1 MVQRGSCGGE
11 AKSFSAN
18 QRSTDAA
25 TELSEKLGVT
35 SEGKGPIMTNG
46 MNVSR
51 RDLFKFGGL
60 AAITAAGAGALAG
73 CAPQQKMASTGAAAA
88 EDGSTYVGPSFLQK
102 PAEITEFDEEHT
114 YDVVVVGA
122 GESGLSAMHA
132 ALEAGATVGA
142 LQSLSI
148 VQTAGNMGA
157 SIDLTKTNEAGIKAV
172 LSFINYK
179 SDYRANLGQVE
190 TWARNSQEA
199 LAWWAEAAAKGGS
212 ESKPYDY
219 TVNCNGHEV
228 FFHAN
233 TYFHDEGHQKGALVI
248 GDAVQ
253 AEGAEIFFETPCVQL
268 LVEDGRV
275 AGAIG
280 ETKDGTHVLLR
291 ASKGVIM
298 AAGDYVGDSEMLY
311 YYTPDA
317 KGLHQAVDFRNGTGL
332 KAAMWAGAQMCPAS
346 HTKMVHGEG
355 PKVRFEMPYLF
366 LDRHGK
372 RFMDEGCCRMGYL
385 NEFTNKYLAEVDFAE
400 STAAK
405 FFSIVPTNWEE
416 HYDAWKDFSDISIHN
431 AYRNV
436 DPEAWIK
443 GDTLEELAEGMIAYA
458 DEEGWAHDYTVEA
471 IVESINRYN
480 ELVAAGNGD
489 EDFGKR
495 DEYMVPIEAPC
506 YAVPRGANNIDAL
519 VDGLRCDGNFQCLD
533 VDMRPI
539 EGLFAVGNASGPFF
553 GNSNYPMDIE
563 GLSVGRAIT
572 SGFAT
577 GRYVAGL

>member
-1 MVQRGSCGGE
+1 MKNE
-11 AKSFSAN
+11 
-18 QRSTDAA
+18 
-25 TELSEKLGVT
+25 
-35 SEGKGPIMTNG
+35 

-60 AAITAAGAGALAG
+60 AAAGIAAAGTLGGCAQPRLAG
-73 CAPQQKMASTGAAAA
+73 TGSSESAAAA
-88 EDGSTYVGPSFLQK
+88 DGTTYVGPSFLNK
-102 PAEITEFDEEHT
+102 PAEITDFAEAYE

-122 GESGLSAMHA
+122 GESGLGAIHA
-132 ALEAGATVGA
+132 ALEAGATVGV

-157 SIDLTKTNEAGIKAV
+157 SIDLTKTSEAALKAA

-179 SDYRANLGQVE
+179 SDYRANMGQVE
-190 TWARNSQEA
+190 TWARTSQEA
-199 LAWWAEAAAKGGS
+199 LAWWEQAAAKGGS
-212 ESKPYDY
+212 ESQPYDY
-219 TVNCNGHEV
+219 VVNCNGHDV
-228 FFHAN
+228 YFHAN
-233 TYFHDEGHQKGALVI
+233 TYFHDEGHQKGALAI
-248 GDAVQ
+248 GDQVQ
-253 AEGAEIFFETPCVQL
+253 EEGAEIYFETPCVQL
-268 LVEDGRV
+268 YVEDGRV

-280 ETKDGTHVLLR
+280 ETKDGSYILLK
-291 ASKGVIM
+291 AAKGVIM
-298 AAGDYVGDSEMLY
+298 AAGDYVGDTEMLEF
-311 YYTPDA
+311 YTPDA
-317 KGLHQAVDFRNGTGL
+317 KGLHQAVDWRNGSGL
-332 KAAMWAGAQMCPAS
+332 KAAMWVGAQMCPAS

-385 NEFTNKYLAEVDFAE
+385 NEFTNKYLAEVDFAD
-400 STAAK
+400 STAVK

-416 HYDAWKDFSDISIHN
+416 HYDQWKDFSDISIHN

-443 GDTLEELAEGMIAYA
+443 GDTLEELAQNMIAYA
-458 DEEGWAHDYTVEA
+458 DEQEWAHDYTVEA

-519 VDGLRCDGNFQCLD
+519 VDGLWCDENFQCLD
-533 VDMRPI
+533 ADMQPI
-539 EGLFAVGNASGPFF
+539 EGLYAVGNASGPFF

-572 SGFAT
+572 TGFAT
-577 GRYVAGL
+577 GRYVASL

>member
-1 MVQRGSCGGE
+1 M
-11 AKSFSAN
+11 
-18 QRSTDAA
+18 
-25 TELSEKLGVT
+25 
-35 SEGKGPIMTNG
+35 
-46 MNVSR
+46 
-51 RDLFKFGGL
+51 
-60 AAITAAGAGALAG
+60 
-73 CAPQQKMASTGAAAA
+73 
-88 EDGSTYVGPSFLQK
+88 
-102 PAEITEFDEEHT
+102 
-114 YDVVVVGA
+114 
-122 GESGLSAMHA
+122 
-132 ALEAGATVGA
+132 
-142 LQSLSI
+142 
-148 VQTAGNMGA
+148 
-157 SIDLTKTNEAGIKAV
+157 
-172 LSFINYK
+172 
-179 SDYRANLGQVE
+179 
-190 TWARNSQEA
+190 
-199 LAWWAEAAAKGGS
+199 
-212 ESKPYDY
+212 
-219 TVNCNGHEV
+219 

-280 ETKDGTHVLLR
+280 ETKDGAHVLLR
-291 ASKGVIM
+291 ANKGVIM

-416 HYDAWKDFSDISIHN
+416 HGKRFMDEGCCRMGYLNEFTNKYLAEVDFAESTAAKFFSIVPTNWEEHYDAWKDFSDISIHN

-436 DPEAWIK
+436 DPEAWIKGDTLEELAEGMIAYADEEGWAHDYTVEAIVESINRYNELVAAGNGDK

-519 VDGLRCDGNFQCLD
+519 VDGLWCDGNFQCLD
-533 VDMRPI
+533 VDMKPI

-572 SGFAT
+572 TGFAT

>member
-1 MVQRGSCGGE
+1 MSNEIKCPHCGEAFTVDESGYAAILNQVRDQEFQREVDARVSLAEKSREQEVALAVSKAEEALRAQIAERDGELVNLKAQLSAKESEAEAARKLAVSDAMAAEAERLRAVERERDELAQKLESQRAQASMETQIAVQR
-11 AKSFSAN
+11 
-18 QRSTDAA
+18 
-25 TELSEKLGVT
+25 
-35 SEGKGPIMTNG
+35 
-46 MNVSR
+46 
-51 RDLFKFGGL
+51 
-60 AAITAAGAGALAG
+60 
-73 CAPQQKMASTGAAAA
+73 
-88 EDGSTYVGPSFLQK
+88 
-102 PAEITEFDEEHT
+102 
-114 YDVVVVGA
+114 
-122 GESGLSAMHA
+122 
-132 ALEAGATVGA
+132 
-142 LQSLSI
+142 
-148 VQTAGNMGA
+148 
-157 SIDLTKTNEAGIKAV
+157 
-172 LSFINYK
+172 
-179 SDYRANLGQVE
+179 
-190 TWARNSQEA
+190 
-199 LAWWAEAAAKGGS
+199 AEAAAKGGS

-280 ETKDGTHVLLR
+280 ETKDGAHVLLR
-291 ASKGVIM
+291 ANKGVIM

-519 VDGLRCDGNFQCLD
+519 VDGLWCDGNFQCLD
-533 VDMRPI
+533 VDMKPI

-572 SGFAT
+572 TGFAT

>member
-1 MVQRGSCGGE
+1 MC
-11 AKSFSAN
+11 
-18 QRSTDAA
+18 
-25 TELSEKLGVT
+25 
-35 SEGKGPIMTNG
+35 
-46 MNVSR
+46 
-51 RDLFKFGGL
+51 
-60 AAITAAGAGALAG
+60 
-73 CAPQQKMASTGAAAA
+73 C
-88 EDGSTYVGPSFLQK
+88 
-102 PAEITEFDEEHT
+102 
-114 YDVVVVGA
+114 
-122 GESGLSAMHA
+122 
-132 ALEAGATVGA
+132 
-142 LQSLSI
+142 
-148 VQTAGNMGA
+148 
-157 SIDLTKTNEAGIKAV
+157 
-172 LSFINYK
+172 
-179 SDYRANLGQVE
+179 
-190 TWARNSQEA
+190 
-199 LAWWAEAAAKGGS
+199 
-212 ESKPYDY
+212 
-219 TVNCNGHEV
+219 
-228 FFHAN
+228 
-233 TYFHDEGHQKGALVI
+233 
-248 GDAVQ
+248 
-253 AEGAEIFFETPCVQL
+253 CVP
-268 LVEDGRV
+268 
-275 AGAIG
+275 
-280 ETKDGTHVLLR
+280 TR
-291 ASKGVIM
+291 ASSWPP
-298 AAGDYVGDSEMLY
+298 GDYVGDSEMLY

-519 VDGLRCDGNFQCLD
+519 VDGLWCDGNFQCLD
-533 VDMRPI
+533 VDMKPI

-572 SGFAT
+572 TGFAT

>member
-1 MVQRGSCGGE
+1 MTR
-11 AKSFSAN
+11 
-18 QRSTDAA
+18 T
-25 TELSEKLGVT
+25 T
-35 SEGKGPIMTNG
+35 SNL
-46 MNVSR
+46 SR
-51 RDLFKFGGL
+51 RDLLKFGGL
-60 AAITAAGAGALAG
+60 SAVGALGLGALAG
-73 CAPQQKMASTGAAAA
+73 CSPKVVAPEGGVPNPGGSLASTGTA
-88 EDGSTYVGPSFLQK
+88 DGVPSFLLT
-102 PAEITEFDEEHT
+102 PEPITDFAETYE

-122 GESGLSAMHA
+122 GESGLGAIHSALA
-132 ALEAGATVGA
+132 AGATVGV
-142 LQSLSI
+142 LQSLPM

-157 SIDLTKTNEAGIKAV
+157 SINLSKTSEAGIKAAV
-172 LSFINYK
+172 SYINYK
-179 SDYRANLGQVE
+179 SDYRINTGQVE
-190 TWARNSQEA
+190 AWARNSQEA
-199 LAWWAEAAAKGGS
+199 LAWWEEAAKAGGS

-219 TVNCNGHEV
+219 TVTCNGHEV

-233 TYFHDEGHQKGALVI
+233 TYFHDEGHQKGALAI

-253 AEGAEIFFETPCVQL
+253 AEGAEIYFETPCVQL
-268 LVEDGRV
+268 YKEGDRV

-280 ETKDGTHVLLR
+280 KRKSDDAHILLK
-291 ASKGVIM
+291 AKKGVIM
-298 AAGDYVGDSEMLY
+298 AAGDYVGDQEMLY
-311 YYTPDA
+311 FYTPDA
-317 KGLHQAVDFRNGTGL
+317 RGLHQAVDFRNGTGL

-385 NEFTNKYLAEVDFAE
+385 NEFTNKYLAEVDFE
-400 STAAK
+400 DSTAVK

-416 HYDAWKDFSDISIHN
+416 HYEAWKPFSDISIHN

-443 GDTLEELAEGMIAYA
+443 GDTLEELAQNMIAYA
-458 DEEGWAHDYTVEA
+458 DEQKWAHDYTVEA
-471 IVESINRYN
+471 IVDSINRYN
-480 ELVAAGNGD
+480 ELVAAGQGD
-489 EDFGKR
+489 ADFGKR

-519 VDGLRCDGNFQCLD
+519 VDGLWCDEHFQCLD
-533 VDMRPI
+533 VNMKPI

-572 SGFAT
+572 TGYVT
-577 GRYVAGL
+577 GRYVASL

>member
-1 MVQRGSCGGE
+1 M
-11 AKSFSAN
+11 
-18 QRSTDAA
+18 
-25 TELSEKLGVT
+25 
-35 SEGKGPIMTNG
+35 
-46 MNVSR
+46 
-51 RDLFKFGGL
+51 
-60 AAITAAGAGALAG
+60 
-73 CAPQQKMASTGAAAA
+73 
-88 EDGSTYVGPSFLQK
+88 
-102 PAEITEFDEEHT
+102 
-114 YDVVVVGA
+114 
-122 GESGLSAMHA
+122 
-132 ALEAGATVGA
+132 
-142 LQSLSI
+142 
-148 VQTAGNMGA
+148 
-157 SIDLTKTNEAGIKAV
+157 
-172 LSFINYK
+172 
-179 SDYRANLGQVE
+179 
-190 TWARNSQEA
+190 
-199 LAWWAEAAAKGGS
+199 
-212 ESKPYDY
+212 
-219 TVNCNGHEV
+219 

-253 AEGAEIFFETPCVQL
+253 AEGAEIFFRDPRVQL

-280 ETKDGTHVLLR
+280 ETKDGAHAAACQQGRHHGRRRLCGRFLR
-291 ASKGVIM
+291 CCTT
-298 AAGDYVGDSEMLY
+298 
-311 YYTPDA
+311 TPPTRRVS
-317 KGLHQAVDFRNGTGL
+317 HQAVDFRNGTGL
-332 KAAMWAGAQMCPAS
+332 KAAMWAGAQMPRLTPRWCTA
-346 HTKMVHGEG
+346 
-355 PKVRFEMPYLF
+355 RARRCAFEMPYLF

-405 FFSIVPTNWEE
+405 FFLHRAHELGG
-416 HYDAWKDFSDISIHN
+416 AL
-431 AYRNV
+431 RC
-436 DPEAWIK
+436 
-443 GDTLEELAEGMIAYA
+443 LEGPLRHLHPQRLPQRRSRSLNQGRHAGGVAEGMIAYA

-471 IVESINRYN
+471 IVESINRHN

-519 VDGLRCDGNFQCLD
+519 VDGLWCDGNFQCLN
-533 VDMRPI
+533 VDMKPI

-572 SGFAT
+572 TGFAT

>member
-148 VQTAGNMGA
+148 VKTAGNMGA

-291 ASKGVIM
+291 ANKGVIM

-405 FFSIVPTNWEE
+405 FFSIVPTNWQE

-431 AYRNV
+431 AYRDV

-443 GDTLEELAEGMIAYA
+443 GDTLEELAQNMIAYA

-519 VDGLRCDGNFQCLD
+519 VDGLWCDGNFQCLD
-533 VDMRPI
+533 VDMKPI

-572 SGFAT
+572 TGFAM

>member
-1 MVQRGSCGGE
+1 MGM
-11 AKSFSAN
+11 KAN
-18 QRSTDAA
+18 
-25 TELSEKLGVT
+25 VT
-35 SEGKGPIMTNG
+35 
-46 MNVSR
+46 R

-60 AAITAAGAGALAG
+60 AAMGAAATGALAG
-73 CAPQQKMASTGAAAA
+73 CAPKSSTGAASADGA
-88 EDGSTYVGPSFLQK
+88 EGTYEGPSFLNK
-102 PAEITEFDEEHT
+102 PADITEFAETHE

-122 GESGLSAMHA
+122 GESGLAATHS
-132 ALEAGATVGA
+132 ALEAGATVGV

-148 VQTAGNMGA
+148 VQTAGNMAA
-157 SIDLTKTNEAGIKAV
+157 SVDLDKTSEAALKACI
-172 LSFINYK
+172 SFINYK
-179 SDYRANLGQVE
+179 SDYRSNAGQVE
-190 TWARNSQEA
+190 TWVRNSQEA
-199 LAWWAEAAAKGGS
+199 LAWWADAAAQGGS

-219 TVNCNGHEV
+219 TVVCNGHEV

-233 TYFHDEGHQKGALVI
+233 TYFHDEGHQKGALII

-268 LVEDGRV
+268 YVEDGRV

-280 ETKDGTHVLLR
+280 EAKDGSHILLK
-291 ASKGVIM
+291 AAKGVIM
-298 AAGDYVGDSEMLY
+298 ASGDYVGDTEMLEF
-311 YYTPDA
+311 YTPDA

-332 KAAMWAGAQMCPAS
+332 KAAMWVGAQMCPAS

-355 PKVRFEMPYLF
+355 PAVRFEMPYLF
-366 LDRHGK
+366 LDRHGN

-385 NEFTNKYLAEVDFAE
+385 NEFTNKYLAEVDFAD
-400 STAAK
+400 STAVK

-416 HYDAWKDFSDISIHN
+416 HYEQWKDFSDISIHN

-436 DPEAWIK
+436 DPEKWIK
-443 GDTLEELAEGMIAYA
+443 GETLEELAENMIAYA
-458 DEEGWAHDYTVEA
+458 DEQKWAHDYTVDA
-471 IVESINRYN
+471 IVASINRYN
-480 ELVAAGNGD
+480 ELVAAGSD
-489 EDFGKR
+489 DDFGKR

-519 VDGLRCDGNFQCLD
+519 VDGLWCDENFQCLNA
-533 VDMRPI
+533 DMQPI
-539 EGLFAVGNASGPFF
+539 EGLYAVGNASGPFF

-572 SGFAT
+572 TGFAT